1 VTAQGQSFAQVLDL
15 FYVLLALSVIIS
27 VFGMINTLV
36 LAVFERTR
44 ELGMLRAIGLHK
56 SRPGVVDSTPRF
68 EPRREPRPPE
78 PVTCVARIGRPA
90 LYERASVSA
99 TCPDDRPAFR

>member
-1 VTAQGQSFAQVLDL
+1 VTVQGRSFAQVLDL

-56 SRPGVVDSTPRF
+56 SRPGVVDSTPRV
-68 EPRREPRPPE
+68 EPRREPRPP
-78 PVTCVARIGRPA
+78 A
-90 LYERASVSA
+90 LCRADRATRALQRASVSA
-99 TCPDDRPAFR
+99 TCPDDRPAFP